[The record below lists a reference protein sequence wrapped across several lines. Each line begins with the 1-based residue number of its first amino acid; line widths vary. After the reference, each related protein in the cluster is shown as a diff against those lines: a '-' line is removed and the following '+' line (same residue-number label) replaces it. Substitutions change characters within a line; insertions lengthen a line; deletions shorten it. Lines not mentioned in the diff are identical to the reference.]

1 MLGLLHPKHMQDLEV
16 RRSRRLQALVGR
28 AERPSLIP
36 PGDARARFGP
46 VLLTSVF
53 LATTSVARNISAA
66 ENGHVTSRPRD
77 AARGVSG
84 RSDEGVRFVCPRHQL
99 PAIKV
104 GMAEYV
110 KSLAIPEALVVV
122 TERPAEGVL
131 VYTLATPPHDTST
144 LDFSARPS
152 MNISTEEVTLSVGPD
167 STSQVRTVSRQEI
180 LLALLQHGRLTTLR
194 GSACSV
200 EALSD
205 HVALRQNIV
214 AWAENLRW
222 GWPNGGAAEWN
233 EKYWNHGTPKPGV
246 PLREAIDDAFSNQSA
261 YTMGCYTAT
270 KLAIVK
276 GVLDYYDRV
285 RASPALARL
294 VQTRLLSNHDPLS
307 DVEPGAVWSFEPGF
321 NPKDAARPG
330 KLLAIAREV
339 SPKNFV
345 PGDWVYFLNTDPVS
359 RQKSGYEGS
368 NAIYLGRDRFDD
380 YYGENNH
387 AYTYAEK
394 LDEVFQWRNGVF
406 NRIRD
411 APKRKPLNAQDLE
424 HFSASP
430 KAGGFVETWRV
441 VPEFFEAPTRRD
453 LGPVSVHGARFT
465 GRRAP

>member
-1 MLGLLHPKHMQDLEV
+1 MSETDIVLASKAPTFKL
-16 RRSRRLQALVGR
+16 
-28 AERPSLIP
+28 PS
-36 PGDARARFGP
+36 DARAWYGP

-53 LATTSVARNISAA
+53 LATTSIAWDVSAA
-66 ENGHVTSRPRD
+66 DNGHAKSRPHD
-77 AARGVSG
+77 AAHGVFGRG
-84 RSDEGVRFVCPRHQL
+84 DEGVRFVCPRHLL

-152 MNISTEEVTLSVGPD
+152 MNVSTDEVTLSVGPD

-285 RASPALARL
+285 RVSPALARL
-294 VQTRLLSNHDPLS
+294 VQARLLSDHDPLS
-307 DVEPGAVWSFEPGF
+307 DVEPGSVWSFEPGF
-321 NPKDAARPG
+321 NPKDASRPG
-330 KLLAIAREV
+330 KLLAMVREV

-406 NRIRD
+406 SRIRD
-411 APKRKPLNAQDLE
+411 ASKRKPLDAQELE
-424 HFSASP
+424 LLSASP
-430 KAGGFVETWRV
+430 KAGGLVEKWRV
-441 VPEFFEAPTRRD
+441 VPEFFEAPARHD
-453 LGPVSVHGARFT
+453 LGPVSVRGARFT

>member
-1 MLGLLHPKHMQDLEV
+1 MQDLEV
-16 RRSRRLQALVGR
+16 GQRRRTQALYGR
-28 AERPSLIP
+28 AERPSLIRR
-36 PGDARARFGP
+36 GDARACHGP
-46 VLLTSVF
+46 VLFTSVF
-53 LATTSVARNISAA
+53 LATTSSVWNVSAA
-66 ENGHVTSRPRD
+66 ENGHATSRPHD
-77 AARGVSG
+77 AANGMFD
-84 RSDEGVRFVCPRHQL
+84 RSDEGVRFACSRHQL
-99 PAIKV
+99 QAIKV
-104 GMAEYV
+104 GMAEYL
-110 KSLAIPEALVVV
+110 KSLALPEALVVV
-122 TERPAEGVL
+122 TERPADGVL
-131 VYTLATPPHDTST
+131 VYTLATPPRDTST
-144 LDFSARPS
+144 LDFSARS
-152 MNISTEEVTLSVGPD
+152 AMNISTEEVTLSVGSD

-222 GWPNGGAAEWN
+222 GWPNGEAAEWN

-246 PLREAIDDAFSNQSA
+246 PLREAIDDAFANQSA
-261 YTMGCYTAT
+261 YAMGCYTAT

-294 VQTRLLSNHDPLS
+294 VQARLLSDHDPLS
-307 DVEPGAVWSFEPGF
+307 DLEPGSVWSFEPGF
-321 NPKDAARPG
+321 NPKDASRPG
-330 KLLAIAREV
+330 KLLALVREV

-359 RQKSGYEGS
+359 RQKIGYEGS

-406 NRIRD
+406 SRIRD
-411 APKRKPLNAQDLE
+411 APKRKPLDAQDLE
-424 HFSASP
+424 RLSASP
-430 KAGGFVETWRV
+430 KAGGLLEPWRV
-441 VPEFFEAPTRRD
+441 VPEFLEAPARHD
-453 LGPVSVHGARFT
+453 LGSVSVHGARFT
-465 GRRAP
+465 GRREP